1 VLLEST
7 MEGAYRDMKQWLASN
22 RLTAT
27 AFVSD
32 NDFIALGAIRALR
45 ESGLAL
51 GRDISVVGFDD
62 LPFARINEPALTTIR
77 VFNDVMGAAAFGRMT
92 EIIRNPASPFCHT
105 QIGTELKIR
114 QSVRKLK

>member
-1 VLLEST
+1 
-7 MEGAYRDMKQWLASN
+7 MKQWLASN
-22 RLTAT
+22 RLSAT

-45 ESGLAL
+45 ESGLIL

-77 VFNDVMGAAAFGRMT
+77 VFNDVMGAAAFGRMI
-92 EIIRNPASPFCHT
+92 ELIRNPASPFCHT